1 MCVLFYFSSVCRH
14 VCANAFNYKVHCGS
28 AFEPGASGL
37 PYSCT
42 PPVCVPAVIGGLT
55 VWRHNNNKKID
66 KTTSVS
72 LITLVVTVTSVL
84 LLYHVG
90 KECYN
95 SSTTHPS
102 QLAYTFNEL
111 QKRKRKRNIG
121 GGKKG
126 QKTRPHK
133 HYNKTRQRTKY
144 KSEYKSLQSYM
155 HNQHTSESLQKNN
168 LFKTTSTS

>member
-1 MCVLFYFSSVCRH
+1 MFYFSSVYRH
-14 VCANAFNYKVHCGS
+14 VCANAFKSKVHCGS
-28 AFEPGASGL
+28 AFDSEPGASGL